1 MSENKQGELVSTRG
15 PRDPFDL
22 LRQMTSDLDRVF
34 EDWRAVRWPFV
45 EKKATSTPEAWAP
58 RIDVLERDNRLV
70 TRVDLP
76 GMKKEDVTVQ
86 VADGHLE
93 LSGERKQ
100 EKEEKADN
108 FYRSEREYGRFYRA
122 VPLPKGVKLE
132 DVKATFADGVLEVS
146 VPLPANPET
155 AVRKV
160 EIEEPKTAAK
170 TAA

>member
-1 MSENKQGELVSTRG
+1 MSDKKQGELVSTRG
-15 PRDPFDL
+15 PRDPFEL

-34 EDWRAVRWPFV
+34 DDWRAVRWPLAGN
-45 EKKATSTPEAWAP
+45 KISAPEAWAP

-86 VADGHLE
+86 VTDGHLE

-100 EKEEKADN
+100 EKEEKTDN
-108 FYRSEREYGRFYRA
+108 FFRSEREYGRFYRA

-146 VPLPANPET
+146 VPLPAKPEV
-155 AVRKV
+155 AARKV
-160 EIEEPKTAAK
+160 EIEEPKTATK
-170 TAA
+170 SAA

>member
-1 MSENKQGELVSTRG
+1 MSEKKQGELVSTRG
-15 PRDPFDL
+15 ARDPFEL

-34 EDWRAVRWPFV
+34 DDWRAVRWPFV
-45 EKKATSTPEAWAP
+45 GGRAPSTPETWAP
-58 RIDVLERDNRLV
+58 RIDVLERDNRLI

-86 VADGHLE
+86 VTDGHLE
-93 LSGERKQ
+93 LSGERRQ

-108 FYRSEREYGRFYRA
+108 FYRSERQYGRFYRA

-146 VPLPANPET
+146 MPLPAKPE
-155 AVRKV
+155 AAARKV
-160 EIEEPKTAAK
+160 EIEEPKAARTAA
-170 TAA
+170 